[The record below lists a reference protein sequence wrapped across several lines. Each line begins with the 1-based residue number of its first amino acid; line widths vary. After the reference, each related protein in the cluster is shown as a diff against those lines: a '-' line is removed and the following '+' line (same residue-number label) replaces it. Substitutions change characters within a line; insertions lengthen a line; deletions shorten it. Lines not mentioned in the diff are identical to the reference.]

1 MNMKTL
7 IAVGG
12 IALSA
17 ALALAP
23 TPASA
28 EDFTGPRIEA
38 HAGWDRLGVDS
49 TAFKVDDEK
58 DGIVYGVGIGY
69 DVAVSPTVVAGLEA
83 EFNLSDVDLRSVA
96 GTTTATVEAKRDISV
111 SGRIGAKL
119 AENVLVYAKAGYSN
133 ARLKGVITTGGTT
146 GPTTTE
152 VSGNGDG
159 LRVGGGVE
167 FALGGGAY
175 AKAEYRYSDYEGG
188 VTRHQA
194 VTGFGFRF

>member
-1 MNMKTL
+1 MKTV
-7 IAVGG
+7 IAVGA

-23 TPASA
+23 TPAAA

-38 HAGWDRLGVDS
+38 HAGWDRLGVES
-49 TAFKVDDEK
+49 TAFKLDDGK
-58 DGIVYGVGIGY
+58 DGIVYGVGAGL
-69 DVAVSPTVVAGLEA
+69 DVALSPTIIAGVEA
-83 EFNLSDVDLRSVA
+83 EFDLSDVDLRSVA

-111 SGRIGAKL
+111 AARLGAKVG
-119 AENVLVYAKAGYSN
+119 ENVLLYAKAGYSN
-133 ARLKGVITTGGTT
+133 ARLEGVITTGGTT
-146 GPTTTE
+146 GPSVTKI
-152 VSGNGDG
+152 SGNGDG

-194 VTGFGFRF
+194 VTGLGFRF

>member
-1 MNMKTL
+1 MKTV

-23 TPASA
+23 APAAA

-49 TAFKVDDEK
+49 TAFKIDDDN
-58 DGIVYGVGIGY
+58 DGVVYGVGVGY
-69 DVAVSPTVVAGLEA
+69 DVAASPSIVAGLEA
-83 EFNLSDVDLRSVA
+83 EFDLSDADLRTVN
-96 GTTTATVEAKRDISV
+96 GTTTASVEAKRDISV
-111 SGRIGAKL
+111 AARLGAKVG
-119 AENVLVYAKAGYSN
+119 ENVLVYAKAGYSN

-152 VSGNGDG
+152 ISGNGDG
-159 LRVGGGVE
+159 LRVGGGLE

-194 VTGFGFRF
+194 LTGFGFRF